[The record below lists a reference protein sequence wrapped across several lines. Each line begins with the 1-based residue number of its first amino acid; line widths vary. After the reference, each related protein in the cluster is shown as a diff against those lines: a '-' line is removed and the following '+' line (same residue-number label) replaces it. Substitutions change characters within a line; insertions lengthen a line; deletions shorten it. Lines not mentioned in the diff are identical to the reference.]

1 MGSSGNIELDELKK
15 SYSGENIEMIF
26 FKVIVE
32 VRGIEEDIEICL
44 NENNEN

>member
-1 MGSSGNIELDELKK
+1 MGSGGNIESDELKI

-32 VRGIEEDIEICL
+32 ERGIEEDIEICL
-44 NENNEN
+44 NE